1 MLILKV
7 VFTSVFQSDKINYFV
22 KFHSLMRQKWSK
34 CRFVISSTYRSDKAG
49 AHSWS
54 IFNLHPRK
62 EIFLFDSFG
71 LSDLK
76 SIITQYD
83 EKLKNKI
90 LFSLEKFKIT
100 SDKLTLKKKS
110 FPKINFKK
118 WTKIESIKVIT
129 TARHIF
135 QFIEEFMKFNNVLD
149 KIYVCLLKDR
159 L

>member
-1 MLILKV
+1 M
-7 VFTSVFQSDKINYFV
+7 
-22 KFHSLMRQKWSK
+22 
-34 CRFVISSTYRSDKAG
+34 
-49 AHSWS
+49 
-54 IFNLHPRK
+54 HPRK